1 MQNTLQQYERH
12 YDRFQDF
19 LSDVGG
25 ISSIITAV
33 VFYLNIL
40 INYYVT
46 LLCTEELI
54 INRDRANF
62 GEAEKK
68 ILRRKPTIFRNINQ
82 ELNNPPR
89 KHNIAQK
96 RSSKQP
102 KSTPDNSEN
111 GKYDEE
117 IN

>member
-1 MQNTLQQYERH
+1 M
-12 YDRFQDF
+12 
-19 LSDVGG
+19 GKP
-25 ISSIITAV
+25 
-33 VFYLNIL
+33 
-40 INYYVT
+40 
-46 LLCTEELI
+46 
-54 INRDRANF
+54 
-62 GEAEKK
+62 KK
-68 ILRRKPTIFRNINQ
+68 KSLRRKPTIFRNINQ

-117 IN
+117 INIYKIGDPKEHLIKKMKFLIIVKKSKNTIKYKI